1 MKKFLFVCV
10 AFAAS
15 FLLTNTT
22 HAQTQKI
29 GYFDEQRALLL
40 FPGIGKVDTLLQ
52 VYQQDSLRLEYEA
65 RVYEFQ
71 RADSIFK
78 KDSAAM
84 PAKARELAIKD
95 MNQKRAILVQW
106 QQVGQEMYNAKM
118 DQLLGPYKQKMFNA
132 LQEVIKEQKY
142 TYVLNA
148 ASLSQYAQPPILDDL
163 SIRVAIKLKLPLPKE
178 MEDAWKVA
186 SGAGSAPAGAPKK

>member
-178 MEDAWKVA
+178 MEDA
-186 SGAGSAPAGAPKK
+186 